1 MLDREHCSSTVVAT
15 GITTSQEENL
25 CWMGETGMACTARKP
40 PDGKELVSPY
50 YDSPHEH
57 GVPIAN
63 CVFDRL
69 HNRYRRQDDE
79 DYEYDEDDKP
89 KTKKP
94 EEEPE
99 EETSH
104 TTTAEP
110 GEEEDPGEDQDH
122 GTTVKPKKRTVRWN
136 ETARMLSSI
145 GALACI
151 LLFLQIIVLAMS
163 IKLIK
168 RQAIRDL

>member
-1 MLDREHCSSTVVAT
+1 M
-15 GITTSQEENL
+15 
-25 CWMGETGMACTARKP
+25 K
-40 PDGKELVSPY
+40 
-50 YDSPHEH
+50 
-57 GVPIAN
+57 
-63 CVFDRL
+63 
-69 HNRYRRQDDE
+69 
-79 DYEYDEDDKP
+79 DDKP